1 MTGAP
6 ALNDGTGP
14 AAGGARGRSSLDAGT
29 PGGGARDGA
38 APGGAGRE
46 SGLRRGAAGTGIA
59 LGLLSAAAFGTSGTF
74 GTALIGAGWSPAGAV
89 FARVLVAAV
98 VLTGPALVQL
108 RGRWSLLRRWGW
120 RTVAY
125 GFFGVATC
133 QLGYFNAI
141 ARMPVGIAL
150 LLEYMGI
157 LFVVGWLWLRHGQRP
172 RRLTVAGSAAALGGL
187 ALMLDLSG
195 AGGVSPVGAAWALL
209 AAVSMA
215 IYFVLSAWSGPESS
229 STGPLPPV
237 VMTWGGM
244 VVGAVALGVGGATG
258 VAPLA
263 FSAADVTLL
272 GHRVSWL
279 VPVLG
284 LSVLAAA
291 FAYVTGIGAARRL
304 GAKLGSFVAMAEVLF
319 ATAFAWV
326 LLHQVPS
333 GTQFLGGAL
342 ILLGVVLVRLDEA

>member
-29 PGGGARDGA
+29 PVGAQDGA
-38 APGGAGRE
+38 APDGAGRE

>member
-1 MTGAP
+1 MTSAQPLDDRIAP
-6 ALNDGTGP
+6 APPGNPP
-14 AAGGARGRSSLDAGT
+14 AAGGVPARARGRSAG
-29 PGGGARDGA
+29 
-38 APGGAGRE
+38 
-46 SGLRRGAAGTGIA
+46 LVI
-59 LGLLSAAAFGTSGTF
+59 GLLSAAAFGTSGTF
-74 GTALIGAGWSPAGAV
+74 GTSLIDAGWSPAGAV
-89 FARVLVAAV
+89 LVRVSVAAL
-98 VLTGPALVQL
+98 VLTGPALIQL
-108 RGRWSLLRRWGW
+108 RGRWRLLRGWGW

-141 ARMPVGIAL
+141 SRMPVGIAL
-150 LLEYMGI
+150 LIEYMGI
-157 LFVVGWLWLRHGQRP
+157 LLVVGWLWLRHGQRP
-172 RRLTVAGSAAALGGL
+172 RRLTVAGAAAAVGGL

-195 AGGVSPVGAAWALL
+195 AGGISPVGVLWAML

-215 IYFVLSAWSGPESS
+215 IYFILSAWSGPASS

-244 VVGAVALGVGGATG
+244 VVGALALGLGGVTG

-263 FSAADVTLL
+263 FSAADVTLS

-291 FAYVTGIGAARRL
+291 FAYVLGIGAARRL
-304 GAKLGSFVAMAEVLF
+304 GARLGSFVALSEVLF

-333 GTQFLGGAL
+333 AMQFLGGAL
-342 ILLGVVLVRLDEA
+342 ILLGVVLVRLDEP

>member
-1 MTGAP
+1 MSSVPGVDDRTESATRTTANRSAAP
-6 ALNDGTGP
+6 ADTVLDGGTLV
-14 AAGGARGRSSLDAGT
+14 GRPR
-29 PGGGARDGA
+29 PGR
-38 APGGAGRE
+38 GAG
-46 SGLRRGAAGTGIA
+46 LAF
-59 LGLLSAAAFGTSGTF
+59 GLLSAAAFGTSGTF
-74 GTALIGAGWSPAGAV
+74 GSALIDAGWSPAG
-89 FARVLVAAV
+89 
-98 VLTGPALVQL
+98 
-108 RGRWSLLRRWGW
+108 LLRRWGW

-125 GFFGVATC
+125 GFVGVATC

-141 ARMPVGIAL
+141 SRMPVGIAL

-157 LFVVGWLWLRHGQRP
+157 LLVVGWLWARHGQRP
-172 RRLTVAGSAAALGGL
+172 RRLTVAGGATAIGGL

-195 AGGVSPVGAAWALL
+195 AGGISPVGVLWALL

-215 IYFVLSAWSGPESS
+215 IYFVLSAWSGAE
-229 STGPLPPV
+229 PLPPV
-237 VMTWGGM
+237 IMTWGGM
-244 VVGAVALGVGGATG
+244 VVGSVALAAFGLTG
-258 VAPLA
+258 LAPLK
-263 FSAADVTLL
+263 FSAADVTLFS
-272 GHRVSWL
+272 HRVSWV

-326 LLHQVPS
+326 LLRQVPS
-333 GTQFLGGAL
+333 TTQFLGGAL